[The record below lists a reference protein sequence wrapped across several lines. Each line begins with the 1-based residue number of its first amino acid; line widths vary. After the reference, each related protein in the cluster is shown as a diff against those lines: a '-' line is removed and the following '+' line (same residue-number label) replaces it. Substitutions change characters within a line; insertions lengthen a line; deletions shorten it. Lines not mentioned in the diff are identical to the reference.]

1 MAPIWRSPHIRL
13 AHYHFTKLQSSEWE
27 INKGLDLWL
36 AAQLKAGDNTSL
48 PWSSTEDMYQTIDS
62 IQEGDAPF
70 KTIYFKYL
78 GAIPANPPAW
88 MTQTYELCTHDSRIL
103 MHNQLDT
110 TDFVN
115 TFTPSPYRQFDH
127 NSDCVKTFYFLLFPQ
142 CLYLTLTHS
151 SHDSFDDSL
160 ARPSHSYYPMIPS
173 IPDSLLYYDSPQTS
187 I

>member
-1 MAPIWRSPHIRL
+1 
-13 AHYHFTKLQSSEWE
+13 
-27 INKGLDLWL
+27 
-36 AAQLKAGDNTSL
+36 
-48 PWSSTEDMYQTIDS
+48 MYQTIDS

-115 TFTPSPYRQFDH
+115 TFTPSLTVNLTTTVIVLRLF
-127 NSDCVKTFYFLLFPQ
+127 TFYF
-142 CLYLTLTHS
+142 
-151 SHDSFDDSL
+151 
-160 ARPSHSYYPMIPS
+160 SHSVYI
-173 IPDSLLYYDSPQTS
+173 
-187 I
+187 